1 MTLGA
6 HHPMTREPVTP
17 YTTNDMGNFKHGN
30 QCSTSTTLQRF
41 NIHIFET
48 TPVDYYKFIL

>member
-17 YTTNDMGNFKHGN
+17 YTTNDKGNFKHGN